1 MAIEYRQQGDYLIP
15 EMEAPEAP
23 QVGKYGML
31 RLSFLKESQTALYN
45 GLILTG
51 ELNAHLEEIDRQA
64 NEMMDRLTKQQARRE
79 GVDEQLKA
87 ENQLEW
93 GSRME
98 SIRNRMEETVLNDL
112 VYS

>member
-15 EMEAPEAP
+15 DLEAPEAP
-23 QVGKYGML
+23 QMGKYGML
-31 RLSFLKESQTALYN
+31 RLTFLKESQAALYN

-51 ELNAHLEEIDRQA
+51 ELNTHLEKIDRQA

-93 GSRME
+93 VRRME
-98 SIRNRMEETVLNDL
+98 SIRNRAEETVLNDL